1 MTKKDE
7 NQHDELEKKLQDV
20 QKEKAEQDWKQWWA
34 TQQTKKN
41 DNDLMTKIDQL
52 EKLVKEQEEIT
63 KRAQYDYINL
73 KFDFERYQKQAEEK
87 AKNMEIDALMIV
99 VKKFLP
105 FVENLR
111 KSLLTVSESQKE
123 DPMIKWLQIMYDN
136 FIKTLEWMNIKVI
149 ESIGLTP
156 DSFLHEP
163 VSMQEVEDKKLKGK
177 IIQEFE
183 RGFVYEKD
191 GEKRVIITS
200 KVVVWQ

>member
-34 TQQTKKN
+34 AQQTKKN

-183 RGFVYEKD
+183 RWFVYEKD

>member
-34 TQQTKKN
+34 AQQTKKN

-123 DPMIKWLQIMYDN
+123 NPMIKWLQIMYDN